1 MVNLAINGF
10 GRIGRLFLR
19 ALIESKYSNN
29 LKVKIINDLA
39 DLESNVHLFKYDSIH
54 GTFNKKIKNVNEGRI
69 INKVLLVKSLT
80 CSTSWVSQYS
90 HIKAKTV
97 IIGIDIIR
105 PANKDFSLA
114 ISDATTIII
123 AVIKTLKMV

>member
-54 GTFNKKIKNVNEGRI
+54 GTFNKKIK
-69 INKVLLVKSLT
+69 K
-80 CSTSWVSQYS
+80 
-90 HIKAKTV
+90 
-97 IIGIDIIR
+97 
-105 PANKDFSLA
+105 
-114 ISDATTIII
+114 
-123 AVIKTLKMV
+123 LKNI